1 MFLSGYNIG
10 GGGGGRGDRGPE
22 PERIGGGRQEIKVP
36 EAGEQGTGCWSF

>member
-10 GGGGGRGDRGPE
+10 WGGGGDRGPE

-36 EAGEQGTGCWSF
+36 EAGEQGTGCGSF

>member
-1 MFLSGYNIG
+1 MFLSGYNI